1 MIYTIKELI
10 DEIQKKLDTN
20 KEAFARYELL
30 ELLQFTQ
37 NIVNSQIIK
46 RPYKNQK
53 QKDKELVLAYQKGII
68 DERKDVLGLFDEII
82 ECL

>member
-1 MIYTIKELI
+1 MKTIKELI